1 MEVIGFAFGF
11 TAAIGF
17 GIVLATVTLG
27 RASIV
32 AIVAFS
38 Y

>member
-1 MEVIGFAFGF
+1 VEVIGFAFGF

-32 AIVAFS
+32 VIAAFS